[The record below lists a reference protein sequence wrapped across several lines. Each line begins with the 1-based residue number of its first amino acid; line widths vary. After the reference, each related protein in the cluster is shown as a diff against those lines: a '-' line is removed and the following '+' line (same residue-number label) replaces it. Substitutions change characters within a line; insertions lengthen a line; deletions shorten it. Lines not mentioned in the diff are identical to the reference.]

1 MSGLSQKEVKE
12 LLDSLDEQGALL
24 MKVKKGVLVKFP
36 DGSMTTVHRTNSDY
50 RSTLNMRAVVKRAG
64 LAWPFDH
71 DRKDTQTA
79 MRLTP
84 ERRELLMKVVE
95 EAGDGPVS
103 AAAIAAKAEVADPT
117 AKNALIRGGFTQVR
131 RGVWVR
137 NQPEEKAPAQEGA
150 EAVVQTD
157 GERNFIDDVDSWV
170 VPVPKKLQKMADLM
184 GLNIEVRV
192 WRP

>member
-1 MSGLSQKEVKE
+1 MSGLSQKEIKA

-24 MKVKKGVLVKFP
+24 FKVKKGVLVKFP
-36 DGSMTTVHRTNSDY
+36 DGSMTTVHRTNSDH

-71 DRKDTQTA
+71 DRKDTQLA

-84 ERRELLMKVVE
+84 ERKELLMKAVE

-117 AKNALIRGGFTQVR
+117 AKNALIRGGFVQER

-137 NQPEEKAPAQEGA
+137 NKPDALEPAQGA
-150 EAVVQTD
+150 SEPVVQTA
-157 GERNFIDDVDSWV
+157 GERSFIDDVDSWV
-170 VPVPKKLQKMADLM
+170 VPVPKKLQRMADLM
-184 GLNIEVRV
+184 GLSIEVRV